1 MIAIKADPLHTIYM
15 IKKIFLFIILCFI
28 FTGALLAYRGV
39 ITLPWVKN
47 DAQKSSGIIWGVY
60 TSAYAFK
67 KGPETFTQPLLDMQE
82 KYIKDLGVSLL
93 RAKYETYPDSQ
104 EANDAVVNLAQKN
117 KLELLL
123 VLEPPLPDLMTQLT
137 YQVGY
142 DWGKKVATRYK
153 GRVGYYQLTNEVSGV
168 VIKPSHP
175 GTKDNDYD
183 EAKYQKLKTYL
194 QGLSTGIHDG
204 DKNAKRVITANWIS
218 TAIID
223 RMYKDKVAFDII
235 GWNWFSDMGDDP
247 THKVLD
253 DGSVLDLPTYFAKY
267 KKPFW
272 ITEANESHGDF
283 DDPTGKKQA
292 EYFNTLSANIIKSG
306 KVDAFI
312 AFKLFDSHSEAQ
324 GKRTPDTSWGLVGQK
339 VDAKRNYIP
348 GSIKPA
354 YSAYQ
359 EIIKNYVQA
368 KS

>member
-1 MIAIKADPLHTIYM
+1 M
-15 IKKIFLFIILCFI
+15 IKKIFLFIVLCLV
-28 FTGALLAYRGV
+28 FTGGLLTYRGV
-39 ITLPWVKN
+39 ITLPWVKST
-47 DAQKSSGIIWGVY
+47 DQKSTSMLWGVH
-60 TSAYAFK
+60 TSIYSFK
-67 KGPETFTQPLLDMQE
+67 KGPETFTQPMLDVQK
-82 KYIKDLGVSLL
+82 KYVTDLGVSLL
-93 RAKYETYPDSQ
+93 RSNYEIYPDSQ
-104 EANDAVVNLAQKN
+104 EANDAMVKFAEES
-117 KLELLL
+117 KLKLLL

-142 DWGKKVATRYK
+142 DWGKKVASRYK

-168 VIKPSHP
+168 VIKPSFP
-175 GTKDNDYD
+175 GTKESDYD
-183 EAKYQKLKTYL
+183 EEKYQKLKVYL

-223 RMYKDKVAFDII
+223 RMYKDKVPFDII

-272 ITEANESHGDF
+272 ITEANQSHGDF
-283 DDPTGKKQA
+283 DDQTGKKQA
-292 EYFNTLSANIIKSG
+292 DYMNALTANIVKSG

-324 GKRTPDTSWGLVGQK
+324 GKQTPDTSWGFVGQK
-339 VDAKRNYIP
+339 VDAKTKNYIP
-348 GSIKPA
+348 GNLKPA
-354 YSAYQ
+354 YTAYK
-359 EIIKNYVQA
+359 EIINKYVQENN
-368 KS
+368 